1 MKLVRYNTVPSLFD
15 DFVDRHFGKSF
26 NNGESYFLPN
36 VDVSETDKEFEIQV
50 SAPGMDKKDFKLE
63 LNDNQ
68 LTISGERKFE
78 KEDTKKNFHA
88 VESRYGKFSR
98 SFYMPDNANGEKIQ
112 ASYKNGILSVLIPKD
127 EKKEV
132 RNLIEIK

>member
-15 DFVDRHFGKSF
+15 DFTDRFFGKSF

-36 VDVSETDKEFEIQV
+36 VDVAETEKAFEIQL

-63 LNDNQ
+63 LNSSQ
-68 LTISGERKFE
+68 LTVSGERKFE
-78 KEDTKKNFHA
+78 KEDKNRNFHS
-88 VESRYGKFSR
+88 VESRYGKFTR
-98 SFYMPDNANGEKIQ
+98 SFYLPENVNGENIQ
-112 ASYKNGILSVLIPKD
+112 ASYKNGILTVSIPKD
-127 EKKEV
+127 EKKES